1 MRAGADS
8 FPRVFHENQPPLR
21 GVPDGKEEG
30 GESSFRA
37 GRDFYRGKRNE
48 EDGWADDRSVTA
60 PVAVHDR
67 EREEFSLD
75 SIRKKE
81 QRTRKEG
88 RNKVGIKFLDR
99 GEK

>member
-1 MRAGADS
+1 MEKRKG
-8 FPRVFHENQPPLR
+8 
-21 GVPDGKEEG
+21 GKE
-30 GESSFRA
+30 ESSFRA

-60 PVAVHDR
+60 PVAVHERER

-81 QRTRKEG
+81 QGTRKER